1 MLRFLPNR
9 NPDLTEWMDRPD
21 ADPELLSNTY
31 RQFSVINRL
40 LSGWKTIYQREIRPT
55 ARELNR
61 PVRILDIGCGGG
73 DILFALHQMCKKDG
87 IVAELTGIDPDKR
100 SIDFASGRVSDGA
113 IRFFHQTASEH
124 AFEQASELA
133 TELANSGERYD
144 YVISNH
150 LLHHLQDEE
159 VRKLASDAC
168 DLALHQVIF
177 NDISRSAIGYL
188 LFQVTTPLLFRR
200 SFISKDGL
208 ISIRRSFTRDEL
220 AQLLGEKWSVRPM
233 VPFRLLAVYSR
244 KGETR
249 QDSLHTG
256 GTTRATIGETTPAT
270 TGETAPATTGQ
281 TTGGTIP

>member
-9 NPDLTEWMDRPD
+9 NPDLIEWMDRPD

-31 RQFSVINRL
+31 GQFSVINRL

-124 AFEQASELA
+124 ASELA

-168 DLALHQVIF
+168 DLAMHQVIF

-249 QDSLHTG
+249 QDSLRAG
-256 GTTRATIGETTPAT
+256 GTTRAIIGETTPAT
-270 TGETAPATTGQ
+270 IGETTPATTGQ

>member
-9 NPDLTEWMDRPD
+9 NPDLIEWMDRPD

-73 DILFALHQMCKKDG
+73 DILFTLHQMCKKDG

-100 SIDFASGRVSDGA
+100 SIDFASGRVADGA

-133 TELANSGERYD
+133 TELANSGER
-144 YVISNH
+144 
-150 LLHHLQDEE
+150 
-159 VRKLASDAC
+159 
-168 DLALHQVIF
+168 
-177 NDISRSAIGYL
+177 
-188 LFQVTTPLLFRR
+188 
-200 SFISKDGL
+200 
-208 ISIRRSFTRDEL
+208 
-220 AQLLGEKWSVRPM
+220 
-233 VPFRLLAVYSR
+233 
-244 KGETR
+244 
-249 QDSLHTG
+249 
-256 GTTRATIGETTPAT
+256 
-270 TGETAPATTGQ
+270 
-281 TTGGTIP
+281 

>member
-1 MLRFLPNR
+1 
-9 NPDLTEWMDRPD
+9 MDRPD

-73 DILFALHQMCKKDG
+73 DILFTLHQMCKKDG

-133 TELANSGERYD
+133 SELANSGERYD

-256 GTTRATIGETTPAT
+256 GTTRATIGEA
-270 TGETAPATTGQ
+270 APATTGQ

>member
-9 NPDLTEWMDRPD
+9 NPDLIEWMDRPD

-31 RQFSVINRL
+31 GQFSVINRL

-73 DILFALHQMCKKDG
+73 DILFTLHQMCKKDG

-249 QDSLHTG
+249 QDLLRAG
-256 GTTRATIGETTPAT
+256 GTTRAT